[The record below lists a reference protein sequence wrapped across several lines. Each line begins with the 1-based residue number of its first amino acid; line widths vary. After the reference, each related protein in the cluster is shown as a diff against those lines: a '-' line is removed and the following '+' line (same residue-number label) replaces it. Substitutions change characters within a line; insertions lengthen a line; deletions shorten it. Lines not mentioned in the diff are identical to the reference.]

1 MADSATRVGDLGG
14 GQTADSSQ
22 RQRHLRNR
30 AERRQH
36 RKSSVRLSSASSA
49 GSAVCIGSSLTAEVI
64 SRLRRAWSPEQVDH
78 SPVANPDQPAA
89 RVLRHPF
96 GRPPLHRGEQRL
108 LDGILGDLE
117 VTESADQRAKHLRRF
132 TAQQVL
138 DANFVRGHRSVRFG
152 AIVGAV
158 RAEVLAHDRS
168 DLNRVADGLDQPPGD
183 LQGSIV
189 ARAVQHGVAGQDP

>member
-1 MADSATRVGDLGG
+1 MAAQKEQRKAVVGLLGRLGGLHRFLADSRGHLPV
-14 GQTADSSQ
+14 TAG
-22 RQRHLRNR
+22 LV
-30 AERRQH
+30 A
-36 RKSSVRLSSASSA
+36 A
-49 GSAVCIGSSLTAEVI
+49 
-64 SRLRRAWSPEQVDH
+64 EQVDH

-138 DANFVRGHRSVRFG
+138 DANFVRGHRSVRFRG
-152 AIVGAV
+152 
-158 RAEVLAHDRS
+158 DRWRRPRRS
-168 DLNRVADGLDQPPGD
+168 PRP
-183 LQGSIV
+183 
-189 ARAVQHGVAGQDP
+189 